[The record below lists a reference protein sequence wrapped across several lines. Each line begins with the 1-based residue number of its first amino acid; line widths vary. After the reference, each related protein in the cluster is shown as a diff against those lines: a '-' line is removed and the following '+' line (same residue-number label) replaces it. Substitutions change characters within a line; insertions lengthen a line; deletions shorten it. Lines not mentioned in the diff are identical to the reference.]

1 MLIRRSIS
9 SVHKGSHFEGNS
21 SSTGRTLKR
30 QRGTAARW
38 LQFGEEIPA
47 CIPGAA
53 VRGGLCPSAAISRV
67 SQTRTERPPQGWP
80 ERQQPDCAHAAWGG
94 PRQGRQGKRERHHV
108 GLNGFPGLTL
118 AGLETAGHLT
128 EKTGSAWGRRLRG
141 PRGNWPQQPGHL
153 DTASCLPKKQVQV
166 QRLFCTRAFLCPQF
180 FCLLF

>member
-53 VRGGLCPSAAISRV
+53 VYFDTFPLSSDAFPILRPLVLSALTGALLS
-67 SQTRTERPPQGWP
+67 
-80 ERQQPDCAHAAWGG
+80 
-94 PRQGRQGKRERHHV
+94 
-108 GLNGFPGLTL
+108 LLTL
-118 AGLETAGHLT
+118 LLVT
-128 EKTGSAWGRRLRG
+128 SVV
-141 PRGNWPQQPGHL
+141 P
-153 DTASCLPKKQVQV
+153 VQK
-166 QRLFCTRAFLCPQF
+166 
-180 FCLLF
+180 